1 VVILSPE
8 GRELETIPLLE
19 AFAQSPYASILDSV
33 PKHAALTDQGGDG
46 SSQPRQAVG
55 DEPIYP
61 KTGDPLHTDSVKVLR
76 RAVAAKFPLFQAGQ
90 VLLSL
95 RNRDTV
101 AVLDRPTRRVVWAAQ
116 GIWQA
121 QHDATFL
128 DNGHLLV
135 YDNLGSRRGTRILEY
150 DPQTQAFPWGYT
162 NDHARLIKASFHGMK
177 QRLPN
182 GNTLIVDPDN
192 RRLFEVKQDKELVWE
207 TICPLL
213 FDPRSLPQKEDHVVT
228 GAWRYGTDELT
239 FLKGVARAR
248 P

>member
-1 VVILSPE
+1 V
-8 GRELETIPLLE
+8 LE
-19 AFAQSPYASILDSV
+19 AFAQSPYASIVDSV
-33 PKHAALTDQGGDG
+33 PKHAIRRDPGGDRPPQ
-46 SSQPRQAVG
+46 SRQALK

-61 KTGDPLHTDSVKVLR
+61 KTDDLLHTNSVKVLR
-76 RAVAAKFPLFQAGQ
+76 RNLAAKFPLFQAGQ

-150 DPQTQAFPWGYT
+150 DPQTQAFPWAYT
-162 NDHARLIKASFHGMK
+162 NENARSFKASFHGMK

-192 RRLFEVKQDKELVWE
+192 RRLFEVTQDKELVWE
-207 TICPLL
+207 TICPLF
-213 FDPRSLPQKEDHVVT
+213 FDPRSLPRIEDHVVT
-228 GAWRYGTDELT
+228 GARRYGTDELT